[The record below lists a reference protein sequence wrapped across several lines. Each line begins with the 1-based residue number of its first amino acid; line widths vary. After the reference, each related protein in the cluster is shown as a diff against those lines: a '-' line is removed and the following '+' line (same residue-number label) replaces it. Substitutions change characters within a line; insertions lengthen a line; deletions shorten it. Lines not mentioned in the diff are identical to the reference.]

1 MSTDCIHISVLKLVA
16 ITCASGDL
24 TSNHFSPPDRTTR
37 AIKAHQKVQKSY
49 GDDYQAEVTVLIE
62 VEENATEA
70 GRTPLKLRVGGRI
83 DGVISSQTPPVIEEI
98 KTVLTDLDSLSE
110 ADNPMYWAQARC
122 YAFMYAQENSFDQIT
137 IRITYV
143 QLDTF
148 ETRSFE
154 TTESRTDLQLFFT
167 EAAERYFRIARMSE
181 EWKEKRNSS
190 ISDLGFPFG
199 NFRPRQ
205 RDFAGAVYRA
215 VKNGEH
221 VFAQAPTGTGKTIAT
236 LFPSIKAMGEDA
248 AEKIFYLTAK
258 GVTASLAHKSLQ
270 LMREK
275 GLKLRSVILTAKDKI
290 CFLSERSCSPN
301 DCIYCR
307 GYYDRLN
314 GALLETF
321 EKEDLDRAEIE
332 KIAQNYSLCP
342 FELSLDISLWC
353 DCIICDYNYAFDPSV
368 YLRRFFEEEDGRYVF
383 LIDEAHNLVDRA
395 REMFSAECVSQRY
408 SFLKKKIRRGMPETS
423 RSLTK
428 LVKLLKEIG
437 SAMENE
443 QFTTE
448 PDPLPALV
456 FQLASFARAAQK
468 RLARNEP
475 HPARDELLELY
486 FDTLSF
492 LRIEEE
498 YDEHYITTLTREEKS
513 LTVKLFCLDPS
524 FLLRKALK
532 RAKATVFFS
541 ATLSPLDYFRDI
553 LGGHDDAKLIRI
565 GSPFPPE
572 NLKVLVGSNVST
584 YYKDRSTTAPGIAGM
599 ISESVGR
606 KKGNYLVF
614 FPSYAYLEMVK
625 EQLITI
631 NPELQL
637 LTQTKEMDE
646 NDRKVFL
653 DAFDEQNTETL
664 VGMAVMGGVFGEGI
678 DLTGNRLVGAVVVG
692 VGLPQ
697 ISDERELIRDYFQ
710 KIRGAGFDFAYVFP
724 GMNKVLQA
732 AGRVIRTE
740 QDRGILLLIDKRFTR
755 HPYRSL
761 LPPEWRIS
769 YVKNSGEITGTLEE
783 FWHKFE
789 FF

>member
-24 TSNHFSPPDRTTR
+24 SSNHFSPPDRTSR

-49 GDDYQAEVTVLIE
+49 GDDYQAEVTVSVT
-62 VEENATEA
+62 VEEDAA
-70 GRTPLKLRVGGRI
+70 VSGRTPLKLRVGGRI
-83 DGVISSQTPPVIEEI
+83 DGVINSQTPPVIEEI

-110 ADNPMYWAQARC
+110 SDNPMYWAQARC
-122 YAFMYAQENSFDQIT
+122 YAFMYAQENDLDQIT
-137 IRITYV
+137 LRITYV

-148 ETRSFE
+148 ETKSFE

-167 EAAERYFRIARMSE
+167 EAAERYFRLARMSE
-181 EWKEKRNSS
+181 EWKVKRNGS
-190 ISDLGFPFG
+190 IAELSFPFG
-199 NFRPRQ
+199 TFRPRQ
-205 RDFAGAVYRA
+205 REFAGAVYRA

-258 GVTASLAHKSLQ
+258 GVTASLARSSLQ
-270 LMREK
+270 LMRTK
-275 GLKLRSVILTAKDKI
+275 GLKIRSVILTAKDKI
-290 CFLSERSCSPN
+290 CFLSERSCNPD
-301 DCIYCR
+301 DCVYCR

-321 EKEDLDRAEIE
+321 ENEDFDRENIE
-332 KIAQNYSLCP
+332 KIAETYSLCP
-342 FELSLDISLWC
+342 FELSLDIALWC
-353 DCIICDYNYAFDPSV
+353 DCIVCDYNYAFDPSV

-383 LIDEAHNLVDRA
+383 LIDEAHNLIDRA
-395 REMFSAECVSQRY
+395 REMFSAECISQRY
-408 SFLKKKIRRGMPETS
+408 SSLKKKIRRGMPETS

-428 LVKLLKEIG
+428 LVKLLKEIESTMG
-437 SAMENE
+437 GEV
-443 QFTTE
+443 FTTE
-448 PDPLPALV
+448 PDPPPALV

-475 HPARDELLELY
+475 HPARDDLLELY

-498 YDEHYITTLTREEKS
+498 YDERYVTTFTKQDKS
-513 LTVKLFCLDPS
+513 LAVKLFCLDPS

-541 ATLSPLDYFRDI
+541 ATLSPPGYFRDI
-553 LGGHDDAKLIRI
+553 LGGNDEAKLIRI

-572 NLKVLVGSNVST
+572 NLKVLVGSTIST
-584 YYKDRSTTAPGIAGM
+584 YYKDRSTTAPQIAVM
-599 ISESVGR
+599 ISESVKR

-625 EQLITI
+625 EHLSTI
-631 NPELQL
+631 SPELQL
-637 LTQTKEMDE
+637 LIQTKEMDE
-646 NDRKVFL
+646 NARKAFL
-653 DAFDEQNTETL
+653 DAFNEENSETL

-678 DLTGNRLVGAVVVG
+678 DLVGNKLVGAVVVG

-710 KIRGAGFDFAYVFP
+710 KTREAGFDFAYVYP

-740 QDRGILLLIDKRFTR
+740 QDRGILVLIDKRFTH
-755 HPYRSL
+755 HPYRNL
-761 LPPEWRIS
+761 LPPEWEIS
-769 YVKNSGEITGTLEE
+769 YLGKNSSVNEPLER
-783 FWHKFE
+783 FWKHFP
-789 FF
+789 